1 MADGSEMLYVI
12 TCIHFLYTEG
22 THSLTCCNKI
32 FHSPSSSTL
41 QVDFRF
47 KCNLYSLCIYAY
59 FTF

>member
-12 TCIHFLYTEG
+12 IHFLYTEG